1 MKELRYLRAAVEGAT
16 SVGLV
21 TMLYDRLVADL
32 RRAIVAMRQADVEAR
47 CAQVKHALLVLQ
59 QLEGSLDHEQG
70 GEAAINLAAFYSY
83 GRAKVMESQIKGD
96 PQLLERLI
104 LHFVDVR
111 DAWRQVDPANTAPA
125 EPAPKA
131 AAAAAGAGASLLSC
145 TV

>member
-21 TMLYDRLVADL
+21 TMLYDRLIADL
-32 RRAIVAMRQADVEAR
+32 QRAIVAMTRADVETR
-47 CAQVKHALLVLQ
+47 CAQIKHALLVLQ

-83 GRAKVMESQIKGD
+83 GRAKVMESQMKGD

-111 DAWRQVDPANTAPA
+111 DAWKAVDPGRNLEPQ
-125 EPAPKA
+125 PAPTA
-131 AAAAAGAGASLLSC
+131 AAAAAGTSLLSC